1 MNWKYEAI
9 EKLRD
14 YEAKKLALSTLPEEI
29 RRLELD
35 AQRIRSATGD
45 GTPVKGGGS
54 TREDILLSNIV
65 HREELERSLEMAR
78 KWVALVDAGLE
89 ILSEEDR
96 LVLLRFYMHPER
108 GNVERLCGELGLE
121 KSAVYDRREKALR
134 RFTLALYGGSWI
146 DGSDCLDPKGEEG
159 FRGPMGMVFC
169 RCRGVTLRGYTYRNA
184 ANWCHQLDSCIQV
197 RMDHVTV
204 LGGHDGINLH
214 HCTQVW
220 IDSCDFRTGDDC
232 IAGYDAENVVVR
244 NCSLNTSCNSFRF
257 GGRNLLVE
265 HCRFWGP
272 GEYPHRSSGRHNTL
286 FAFAYYAFHYDLC
299 RWDSENWVVRNC
311 TFEHLDNLIY
321 YNYGGDWNHNA
332 RPLRDLTLEHITIR
346 GLAGTSHITTL
357 PESPITVTCKDLSL
371 SWRNGLPQTGVL
383 RTSPAVRLVLEDV
396 RVEGVN
402 QSPAQ

>member
-35 AQRIRSATGD
+35 ARRIRSATGD

-134 RFTLALYGGSWI
+134 RFTLALYGGSEI
-146 DGSDCLDPKGEEG
+146 
-159 FRGPMGMVFC
+159 
-169 RCRGVTLRGYTYRNA
+169 
-184 ANWCHQLDSCIQV
+184 
-197 RMDHVTV
+197 
-204 LGGHDGINLH
+204 
-214 HCTQVW
+214 
-220 IDSCDFRTGDDC
+220 
-232 IAGYDAENVVVR
+232 
-244 NCSLNTSCNSFRF
+244 
-257 GGRNLLVE
+257 
-265 HCRFWGP
+265 
-272 GEYPHRSSGRHNTL
+272 
-286 FAFAYYAFHYDLC
+286 
-299 RWDSENWVVRNC
+299 
-311 TFEHLDNLIY
+311 
-321 YNYGGDWNHNA
+321 
-332 RPLRDLTLEHITIR
+332 
-346 GLAGTSHITTL
+346 
-357 PESPITVTCKDLSL
+357 
-371 SWRNGLPQTGVL
+371 
-383 RTSPAVRLVLEDV
+383 
-396 RVEGVN
+396 
-402 QSPAQ
+402 